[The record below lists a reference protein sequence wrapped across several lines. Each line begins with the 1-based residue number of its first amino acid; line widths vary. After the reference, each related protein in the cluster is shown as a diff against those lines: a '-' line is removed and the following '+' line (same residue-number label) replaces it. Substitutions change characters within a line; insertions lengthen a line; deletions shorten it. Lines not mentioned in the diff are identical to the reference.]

1 MTEANTFSIV
11 ARCPRTGQLGVA
23 VATAVPAV
31 GSMCPYIESGV
42 GAVSTQSWVN
52 PYLALTALAELKTGA
67 RAGAALQSAL
77 ADDDARAFRQF
88 GLVDANGESAA
99 HTGAEC
105 TPWAGQVLAQGVAII
120 GNMLTGPEVLDAM
133 AEAFTARADADL
145 AERLMLALEAG
156 DGAGGDMRGKQSA
169 ALRVHADE
177 VYALLDIRV
186 DEHAEPVTEL
196 RRVLRVARAQLVP
209 FVLGMPKRGRPAEPA
224 PREVTEVLLRSPPDR
239 PEGGGSR
246 RR

>member
-1 MTEANTFSIV
+1 MSEANTFSII

-31 GSMCPYIESGV
+31 GSMCPYIQSGV

-52 PYLALTALAELKTGA
+52 PYLALTALAELEKGA
-67 RAGAALQSAL
+67 GADAALQSAL
-77 ADDDARAFRQF
+77 ADDEARSFRQF
-88 GLVDANGESAA
+88 GLVDAKGESAV

-105 TPWAGQVLAQGVAII
+105 TPWAGQVLAPGVAII

-133 AEAFTARADADL
+133 AEAFSTSSDADL

-156 DGAGGDMRGKQSA
+156 DAAGGDMRGKQSA

-186 DEHAEPVTEL
+186 DEHPEPVTEL
-196 RRVLRVARAQLVP
+196 RRVLRIARAQLVP

-224 PREVTEVLLRSPPDR
+224 PREVTEMLLRSPPDR

-246 RR
+246 RD